1 MIAGDA
7 HRLHRSA
14 MDGAKQTT
22 VMLLDPND
30 RTEVLRLARD
40 IAERLGNA
48 VTVKDWD
55 GAEVASFPAR
65 SRRTR

>member
-1 MIAGDA
+1 
-7 HRLHRSA
+7 